1 MTTVNR
7 LVTYEGIPIWRH
19 ARVIEWA
26 LQVVS
31 AVVIVALLLW
41 FFLNIGNAV
50 EDRDIPFGFTFLDR
64 EYQTPIGEHFIPY
77 ESSDT
82 FRYALFV
89 AVTNTLLV
97 AVFGVI
103 LATALGVVIGVAR
116 LSNNWL
122 VSRIALVYIEFFRN
136 VPLLVQLL
144 FWLFIILALP
154 PVREGIVIADAIYIN
169 NAGISFPGPNSGG
182 DFGATLIW
190 VGFIVLGVVLGV
202 AAYKFLSKRELDTG
216 RASYP
221 VVAGFA
227 LAAAVAAV
235 SWALLSAIGDPPMII
250 TSPEPQG
257 RFGRIGGGVT
267 ARAGLVILLIGLVIY
282 TASFIA
288 EIVRA
293 GIQSV
298 GRGQVEAARATGL
311 TPMQALR
318 HVTFPQALRVIIPP
332 LISQYLNLT
341 KNSSLGGAV
350 GYTDLTNVGI
360 TMTQTAPAVSI
371 FVLIMLAYLAMSLT
385 WSLIGNIYN
394 RRISFER
401 DEAQSGGVLAMA
413 ARALPFKP
421 KRRQDGE
428 RGES

>member
-190 VGFIVLGVVLGV
+190 VGFIALGVVLGV
-202 AAYKFLSKRELDTG
+202 AAYKFLSKRELETG

-227 LAAAVAAV
+227 LAVAVAAV

-413 ARALPFKP
+413 ARVLPFKP
-421 KRRQDGE
+421 RRREDG
-428 RGES
+428 G